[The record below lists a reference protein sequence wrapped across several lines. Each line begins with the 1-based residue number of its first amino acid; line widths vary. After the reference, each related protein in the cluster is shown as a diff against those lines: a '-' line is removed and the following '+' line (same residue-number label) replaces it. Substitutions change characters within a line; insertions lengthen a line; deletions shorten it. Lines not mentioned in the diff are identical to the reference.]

1 MKETIWV
8 WRVPTE
14 GNPIK
19 INSEV
24 SKLISWTCK
33 AARGSFSLFRNL
45 EGLVL
50 GPVETQGLSGLINI
64 YIIKVHQLERQG
76 QFYLVLHYCEIIFV
90 NITVCVCVW
99 ERERDLVS
107 LRSFCCLFGILA
119 PSPSRYQRVDK
130 ISLAFK
136 LDFLFIHITIFKP
149 HFSSPGKEHCK

>member
-1 MKETIWV
+1 MGCVVKETIWV

-50 GPVETQGLSGLINI
+50 GPVGTQEAI
-64 YIIKVHQLERQG
+64 
-76 QFYLVLHYCEIIFV
+76 
-90 NITVCVCVW
+90 W
-99 ERERDLVS
+99 AD
-107 LRSFCCLFGILA
+107 
-119 PSPSRYQRVDK
+119 
-130 ISLAFK
+130 
-136 LDFLFIHITIFKP
+136 
-149 HFSSPGKEHCK
+149 